1 MDAITLPKGQSKE
14 RTLGQPQ
21 NEPGVYVHKPTGKKL
36 ITRDG
41 EAGITQADALL
52 SPVWKDQWE
61 RVGDVPSGT
70 ELLKMRKAQA
80 LKDAKSE
87 IDPKVKK
94 ELEQFGNS

>member
-1 MDAITLPKGQSKE
+1 METSTLPKGQSKE
-14 RTLGQPQ
+14 RTKGQTE
-21 NEPGVYVHKPTGKKL
+21 NEPGIYVHKPTGKKL
-36 ITRDG
+36 VTRDG
-41 EAGITQADALL
+41 EAGIIQADAIK

-87 IDPKVKK
+87 TDPKVKK
-94 ELEQFGNS
+94 ELELFGNS